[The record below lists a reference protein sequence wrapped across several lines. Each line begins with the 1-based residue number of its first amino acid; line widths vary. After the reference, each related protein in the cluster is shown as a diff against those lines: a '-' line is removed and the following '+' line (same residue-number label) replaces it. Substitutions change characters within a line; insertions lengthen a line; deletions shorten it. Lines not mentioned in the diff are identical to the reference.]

1 MESMNKFLYL
11 LPLVLCPVS
20 AQVADAGTACRA
32 ALDAV
37 QKAQSDNLGPVVT
50 AVLDATGGDE
60 QAYFRLMREAADAG
74 HPVALTW
81 TAGQMLRQLNAQRA
95 ELATDPAAQKLRAAM
110 EQAAA
115 SGYIPAVVEMAH
127 LCGSGVGA
135 EADEKEGMKH
145 LMKACAAGSARARAA
160 YLLLSGRLEKEGATG
175 AAVASELK
183 KNNFYVEEFLSALT
197 AQTDEA
203 KSQEWL
209 TMAASHGSPG
219 AACTLGLYYLQEGKL
234 SLGYDFL
241 KLAVERDHPEALAQ
255 MASLM
260 LPDAQVPAELREF
273 IKADTEGAIR
283 LFQRAVLL
291 GYTPALLP
299 LAGELHHQPEKYS
312 PERVFELY
320 RMSAD
325 AGDPRGGVAFGY
337 CLAVGRGCQQD
348 AARGVKILHQL
359 VDAGVPYANM
369 ALADLYFN
377 GTGVEADMSKALSAL
392 TAAASAGV
400 PQCYTL
406 MAVIAHLG
414 NASRKA
420 DPARAKVYLR
430 MAEERGEANARAS
443 FDTLVQ
449 QGSWRFIP

>member
-1 MESMNKFLYL
+1 MNKFLYL
-11 LPLVLCPVS
+11 LPLALCPVS
-20 AQVADAGTACRA
+20 AQVCDAGAACRA

-60 QAYFRLMREAADAG
+60 LAYFRLMREAADAG

-81 TAGQMLRQLNAQRA
+81 TAGQMLRQLNAQGA
-95 ELATDPAAQKLRAAM
+95 SPVTDPAAQKLRAAM

-145 LMKACAAGSARARAA
+145 LMKARAA

-197 AQTDEA
+197 AQADEA
-203 KSQEWL
+203 KSKEWL
-209 TMAASHGSPG
+209 TLAASHGSPV

-234 SLGYDFL
+234 SLGCDFL

-299 LAGELHHQPEKYS
+299 LAGELHHQPGKYA

-337 CLAVGRGCQQD
+337 CLAVGRGCQPD

-377 GTGVEADMSKALSAL
+377 GTGVEVDMTKALSAL
-392 TAAASAGV
+392 TSAASAGV

-414 NASRKA
+414 NDSRKA

-430 MAEERGEANARAS
+430 MAEERGESNARTS